1 MSVMRE
7 RKQTD
12 CCILL
17 SGFSCIGFALFPRLH
32 YSLSWVVNKDCVKN
46 YNVIFIVIIQNT
58 WCENPSHWALVFS
71 IIYKADVTVS
81 KVLCVS
87 TVWRPFQ
94 LCGCLCWLRKFNL
107 SAVVF
112 RIPSIGLFSDR
123 ACFSVFLRK
132 LPETDIFFI
141 VSCEFFPINHHF

>member
-1 MSVMRE
+1 MSE
-7 RKQTD
+7 RKQTY

-17 SGFSCIGFALFPRLH
+17 SGLSCIGFALFPRLH
-32 YSLSWVVNKDCVKN
+32 YSLSWVVNKDCVKS
-46 YNVIFIVIIQNT
+46 YNVIFIVIIQDT
-58 WCENPSHWALVFS
+58 WCENPSHWALVLASS
-71 IIYKADVTVS
+71 IKLMSLSLRY
-81 KVLCVS
+81 CVS

-123 ACFSVFLRK
+123 GCFSVFLRK